1 MSIPAMAGH
10 GEYNEHASA
19 QATAAGFGIDQ
30 LVVAARAAPAGPTGA
45 VTIADYGTSQGRN
58 SLRPLSAAIDAIRQ
72 SRGPAQEIVVA
83 HTDLPDNDFSTLFRT
98 VADDPGSYRRPGVY
112 PVAVGRSFYEQLL
125 PAASV
130 GLGWSSIAVHWLS
143 RTPGALEG
151 IWFASATAEQ
161 YEVWAAAAAA
171 DWHAFLQAR
180 AAELLPGAG
189 LVIVVGSALGN
200 GVARRSGAERAM
212 AALQDALGAMA
223 DDGRLTAGELAA
235 AAIPAWY
242 RTAAEWHAPLTATGL
257 TMQHFEEFPLGD
269 PLWDAAHSRQDP
281 GGSGVPDPGVDRA
294 YALSVAQALRVSF
307 GPSLLAGL
315 PEPRRSG
322 VATELFDR
330 LAAAV
335 LDDSGR
341 PWFGWQ
347 LTVMVIAKPVG

>member
-10 GEYNEHASA
+10 GAYNEHATA

-30 LVVAARAAPAGPTGA
+30 LVAAARAAPSGPTGA
-45 VTIADYGTSQGRN
+45 VTIADYGASQGRN
-58 SLRPLSAAIDAIRQ
+58 SLRPMSAAIDAIRQ
-72 SRGPAQEIVVA
+72 VRGSAQEIVVA
-83 HTDLPDNDFSTLFRT
+83 HTDLPDNDFSTLFHT
-98 VADDPGSYRRPGVY
+98 VADDPGSYLRPGVY

-125 PAASV
+125 PTASV

-143 RTPGALEG
+143 RTPGALDG

-161 YEVWAAAAAA
+161 YDMWAAAAAA
-171 DWHAFLQAR
+171 DWRAFVQAR
-180 AAELLPGAG
+180 AAELVPGAG
-189 LVIVVGSALGN
+189 LVIVVGSAVGE
-200 GVARRSGAERAM
+200 AMSRRSGAERAM
-212 AALQDALGAMA
+212 ATLRDALAAMA
-223 DDGRLTAGELAA
+223 GDGLLSAGELAS

-242 RTAAEWHAPLTATGL
+242 RTAAEWHAPLAAAGL

-281 GGSGVPDPGVDRA
+281 GGTDSGGVDRA
-294 YALSVAQALRVSF
+294 YALSVAQSLRVSF

-315 PEPRRSG
+315 PEPRRSA

-335 LDDSGR
+335 LDDPGR
-341 PWFGWQ
+341 PWFQWQ
-347 LTVMVIAKPVG
+347 LTVMVIAKPAR